1 MAINLK
7 GIRLILTALLI
18 SFVFTSGS
26 VQLLL
31 EIIIS
36 GFNVLG
42 FLRCLHDGNLT
53 FLAKMFDQKLRVYQR
68 LMR

>member
-7 GIRLILTALLI
+7 GIRLILTVLLI

-36 GFNVLG
+36 GFNLLD
-42 FLRCLHDGNLT
+42 FLRCLHDRNLI
-53 FLAKMFDQKLRVYQR
+53 FLAKMFDQQLRVYQR
-68 LMR
+68 LM